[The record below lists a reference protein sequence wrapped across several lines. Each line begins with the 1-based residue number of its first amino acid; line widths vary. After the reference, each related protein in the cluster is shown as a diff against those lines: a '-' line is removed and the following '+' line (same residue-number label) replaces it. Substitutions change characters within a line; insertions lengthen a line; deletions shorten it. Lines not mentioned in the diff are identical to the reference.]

1 MLKSLSGTFI
11 TGLITI
17 LPVALTIYLLY
28 WLAISAETILGDVI
42 KLVLPKHLY
51 WPGMGVVAGVIVIF
65 VIGLLMH
72 AYVVQRLFSRGEQV
86 LYHLPL
92 IKSIYR
98 AFRDFLNFFSPE
110 QKKEFDQVVSVALGN
125 GMTVVGF
132 VTQPREE
139 RLPAELQQKGC
150 VLVYIPMSYM
160 IGGFTVL
167 MPSEVVKPLDMPM
180 DEAMRFTLTAGITG
194 KNDANRR

>member
-17 LPVALTIYLLY
+17 LPVTLTIYLFY
-28 WLAISAETILGDVI
+28 WLAISAETILGNMI
-42 KLVLPKHLY
+42 KWVLPNHLY
-51 WPGMGVVAGVIVIF
+51 WPGMGVIAGLVVVF
-65 VIGLLMH
+65 FTGLLMH

-98 AFRDFLNFFSPE
+98 AIRDFFNFFSPKQE
-110 QKKEFDQVVSVALGN
+110 KEFDQVVSVALGN
-125 GMTVVGF
+125 GMTVLGF
-132 VTQPREE
+132 VTQAREE
-139 RLPAELQQKGC
+139 RLPPGLRRSGC
-150 VLVYIPMSYM
+150 ILVYIPMSYM

-167 MPSEVVKPLDMPM
+167 IPRSDIVALDMSM

-194 KNDANRR
+194 KSDNGTD